1 MSEKSFKVGD
11 HVQWSSQAG
20 GSTKPKI
27 GVIEKTVPAGMPVL
41 DYTQELRWPGGPRQ
55 TISYL
60 VRVPGKTAAS
70 KGQLYWPH
78 TSRLSVVKGK

>member
-1 MSEKSFKVGD
+1 
-11 HVQWSSQAG
+11 
-20 GSTKPKI
+20 
-27 GVIEKTVPAGMPVL
+27 VPAGMPVL